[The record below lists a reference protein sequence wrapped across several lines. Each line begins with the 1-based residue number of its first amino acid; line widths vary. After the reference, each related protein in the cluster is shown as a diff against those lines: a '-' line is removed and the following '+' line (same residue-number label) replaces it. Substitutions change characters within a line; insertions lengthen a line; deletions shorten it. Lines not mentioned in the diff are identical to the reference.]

1 MNESVEETPRP
12 SLLRRAG
19 AVLILAIAAFLLLKV
34 ILHVI
39 MGVVWI
45 VVAVVA
51 VVGIFWA
58 IRQL

>member
-1 MNESVEETPRP
+1 MNESVEESPRP

-51 VVGIFWA
+51 VVGILWA

>member
-1 MNESVEETPRP
+1 MNESVEEPRP

-51 VVGIFWA
+51 IGGIFWA

>member
-1 MNESVEETPRP
+1 MNESVEESPRP
-12 SLLRRAG
+12 SILRRVG

-39 MGVVWI
+39 LGVVWI

-51 VVGIFWA
+51 VVGIIWA

>member
-1 MNESVEETPRP
+1 MNESVEESPRP